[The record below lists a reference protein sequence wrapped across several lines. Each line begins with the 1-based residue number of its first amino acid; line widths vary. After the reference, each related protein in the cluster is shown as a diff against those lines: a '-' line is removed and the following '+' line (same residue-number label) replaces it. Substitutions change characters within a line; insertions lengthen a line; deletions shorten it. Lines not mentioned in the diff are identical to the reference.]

1 MRRTAT
7 IVGVD
12 ALLVMALVLAA
23 LLVAGASMF
32 VIYRLLKGRA

>member
-1 MRRTAT
+1 
-7 IVGVD
+7 VE

-23 LLVAGASMF
+23 LFVAGASLF